1 MEKGEAGKPIIEK
14 RRHERKKTRV
24 PVEVVT
30 NGKLSKETAKDVSFS
45 GIYIRNTL
53 FHKYEINQ
61 QIVLAFESKQGDAYT
76 VEGTIV
82 RKDEFGAGI
91 QFEEQLIPIAYKHAL
106 EWQIKKK

>member
-1 MEKGEAGKPIIEK
+1 MEKREADTPITEK
-14 RRHERKKTRV
+14 RRHKREKTRV

-30 NGKLSKETAKDVSFS
+30 GGRLYKETAKDVSFS

-61 QIVLAFESKQGDAYT
+61 QIVLAFESKQGEAHT

-91 QFEEQLIPIAYKHAL
+91 QFDEQLIPIAFKHAR
-106 EWQIKKK
+106 EWQIEKK